1 MLFLKSS
8 EDEPWSGQ
16 STSLDNCE
24 GVPANLQL
32 PPVDIWSM
40 LLTFKI
46 TLLARAEL
54 SVEVPDTLSWSSW
67 QQAARLRHK
76 ITKMV
81 KTKTQITPANIAIR
95 VICKGN
101 GPVIKKCTRMLS
113 KCAFYDNE
121 MSLLSISHLYA
132 KFGWKTTYVVVQVG
146 CEFPTRHDYFQWHKC
161 RVQSLRLSQA

>member
-101 GPVIKKCTRMLS
+101 GPVIKKY
-113 KCAFYDNE
+113 KNAF
-121 MSLLSISHLYA
+121 
-132 KFGWKTTYVVVQVG
+132 
-146 CEFPTRHDYFQWHKC
+146 
-161 RVQSLRLSQA
+161 

>member
-1 MLFLKSS
+1 
-8 EDEPWSGQ
+8 
-16 STSLDNCE
+16 
-24 GVPANLQL
+24 
-32 PPVDIWSM
+32 M

-67 QQAARLRHK
+67 QQAARFRHK

-95 VICKGN
+95 VICK
-101 GPVIKKCTRMLS
+101 
-113 KCAFYDNE
+113 E
-121 MSLLSISHLYA
+121 MV
-132 KFGWKTTYVVVQVG
+132 VVVQVG

-161 RVQSLRLSQA
+161 RVQSLSQ